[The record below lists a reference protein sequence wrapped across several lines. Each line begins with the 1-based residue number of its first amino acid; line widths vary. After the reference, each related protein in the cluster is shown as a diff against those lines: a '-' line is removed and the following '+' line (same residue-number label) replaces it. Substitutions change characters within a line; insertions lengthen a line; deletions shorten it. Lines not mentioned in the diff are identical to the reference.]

1 MTTREVLN
9 KDYLIRRIDNWSIR
23 IKDNKILGIIKP
35 FGINIASNVCGD
47 IISYVD
53 KHVMARIDCRLYALV
68 LGDIDPCKSHYK
80 CLYLQHIK
88 SHELDFGGILI

>member
-1 MTTREVLN
+1 MTTRQILD
-9 KDYLIRRIDNWSIR
+9 KSYLIRRIDNWMVKV
-23 IKDNKILGIIKP
+23 KDNKILGTIKP
-35 FGINIASNVCGD
+35 FGLNIDSNVCGE

-53 KHVMARIDCRLYALV
+53 KHVMTKIGCRLYALV

-88 SHELDFGGILI
+88 SKSIEFNVLI